1 MVYDDAEKY
10 YAEVKK
16 DGEALLEDAFKV
28 LFPHGSRALGTGPS
42 DGTLLAYNSTFL
54 PRREVVRVAAG
65 AALAGQLAQTGADGA
80 GYALLDAPEGA
91 TLARPIGMFADCMPV
106 SGTSCAASVR
116 AVCAAALTPGSVHE
130 RDGPPDHAQL
140 ERAAHDREG
149 PHHEPPGR
157 EARVRC
163 SSACRAAAAPYLLGP
178 PRRELIPEGSTGG
191 LVIFEDR
198 PNYWDAWGAA
208 RFRSPF

>member
-1 MVYDDAEKY
+1 MVYDDAENY

-28 LFPHGSRALGTGPS
+28 LFPHGSRALGAGPS

-91 TLARPIGMFADCMPV
+91 ALARPIGMFADCMPV
-106 SGTSCAASVR
+106 SGASCVR
-116 AVCAAALTPGSVHE
+116 KGCARGGADARASVHE
-130 RDGPPDHAQL
+130 RDGPPDHAQH

-157 EARVRC
+157 QARVRC
-163 SSACRAAAAPYLLGP
+163 SSECRAA
-178 PRRELIPEGSTGG
+178 T
-191 LVIFEDR
+191 
-198 PNYWDAWGAA
+198 A
-208 RFRSPF
+208 RY